1 MQANL
6 DVFVDG
12 DNGYGAE
19 PARVTHQLRERP
31 LNFVAAV
38 QGHIPGAGSE
48 PPCAAR
54 DPTPVVR

>member
-38 QGHIPGAGSE
+38 QGIPPGQEASHLAQPGIQRLS
-48 PPCAAR
+48 
-54 DPTPVVR
+54 